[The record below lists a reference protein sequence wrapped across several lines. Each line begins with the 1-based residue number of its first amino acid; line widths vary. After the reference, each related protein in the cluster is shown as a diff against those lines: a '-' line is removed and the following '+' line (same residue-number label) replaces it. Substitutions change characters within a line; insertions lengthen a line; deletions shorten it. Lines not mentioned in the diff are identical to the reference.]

1 VVKDP
6 DYLERNHIEVV
17 GTSGKDPVD
26 VSGIDWSDEEAT
38 RGLRFRQAPG
48 DENAL
53 GLVKFIFPNHFN
65 VYLHDTPA
73 DRLFAKPKRALSHG
87 CIRVEKPE
95 ALAEF
100 VMGLD
105 HPEWTPDRI
114 EAAMHAN
121 REQAVTLKTRLP
133 VHIGYWTAW
142 VEPDGKTVTYTDDP
156 YGIDAAHARARAARH
171 EGQRALSGSG
181 TVR

>member
-1 VVKDP
+1 VIDP
-6 DYLERNHIEVV
+6 ED
-17 GTSGKDPVD
+17 
-26 VSGIDWSDEEAT
+26 IDWTDESAT
-38 RGLRFRQAPG
+38 KGLRFRQAPG

-73 DRLFAKPKRALSHG
+73 DRLFAKPRRALSHG

-105 HPEWTPDRI
+105 HPEWTPERI
-114 EAAMHAN
+114 NAAMHAN
-121 REQAVTLKTRLP
+121 REQAVTLRRGCRSTSATGRRGSSRTARPSPTPTIRMGLTRCTRAFARPGRAGRPPRRRRSRL
-133 VHIGYWTAW
+133 
-142 VEPDGKTVTYTDDP
+142 
-156 YGIDAAHARARAARH
+156 ARARRGYAP
-171 EGQRALSGSG
+171 
-181 TVR
+181 TY